1 MILSILKGIGIVLL
15 ILIGLFI
22 FIVGTV
28 LFVPIRYRFE
38 GNYQEMLNGDACIK
52 WTPVFLKVFVNVK
65 DNQLEYVIKM
75 FGGVIMTNTD
85 AKISWLGRKIFSS
98 DKEQKEKNEEE
109 KVEYMQDNKKTDS
122 SETIS
127 KTNETN
133 REIQTSE
140 KEIEPSKLIE
150 NHSNNKRKKRSS
162 FLEKIRRF
170 VSKCKKRWK
179 NFLTK
184 LSKIRKKKDELLKVY
199 HSKRFEVAKKDVKA
213 YLKKLFSIIKPD
225 KLEGYLH
232 FGTEDPAVTGQMLGV
247 IATIYPLYQG
257 FLTINPDFTE
267 KCLDGTLR
275 GKGKIF
281 LFSLV
286 KLGIRVILN
295 KNLIKV
301 TKKVQ
306 TILEA

>member
-1 MILSILKGIGIVLL
+1 MILAILKGIGIVLL

-38 GNYQEMLNGDACIK
+38 GSYQEMLNGEACIK

-65 DNQLEYVIKM
+65 DNQMEYIVKM

-85 AKISWLGRKIFSS
+85 APISWLGKKIFSS
-98 DKEQKEKNEEE
+98 DEEPKEENDEE
-109 KVEYMQDNKKTDS
+109 YRQDNKKTSS
-122 SETIS
+122 SENIS
-127 KTNETN
+127 KTNEVN
-133 REIQTSE
+133 RKTKTAE
-140 KEIEPSKLIE
+140 KEIDSSELIE
-150 NHSNNKRKKRSS
+150 DKSYDKRKKRPS

-170 VSKCKKRWK
+170 ISKCKKRWK
-179 NFLTK
+179 NFLRK
-184 LSKIRKKKDELLKVY
+184 LREIRKKKDELLKVY
-199 HSKRFEVAKKDVKA
+199 HSKRFDVAKKDVKE

-232 FGTEDPAVTGQMLGV
+232 FGMEDPAVTGQMLGV

-267 KCLDGTLR
+267 KCLDGTLK

-281 LFSLV
+281 LFSIV
-286 KLGIRVILN
+286 KLGIKVILN